1 MKPGDPAAVEQLFDE
16 VAPRYDRLNDWLSL
30 GLHRIWK
37 RQLLRWV
44 HPRAGDVW
52 LDLCCGTGD
61 LALQLARTLR
71 PRGRV
76 IALDA
81 AAAPLQQ
88 ARRRHRREPWLAVDW
103 LQGDALD
110 TGLSSGCADG
120 AVMAYGL
127 RNLPDPAAGLREL
140 RRLLHRDGRAA
151 VLDFNRSTGTTAALQ
166 TLALRRVVV
175 PVASQLGLKAQYAY
189 LETSIAEFP
198 TGPEQEQ
205 LAMAAGFSWAQ
216 HRPMAGGLMGLLEL
230 RC

>member
-1 MKPGDPAAVEQLFDE
+1 MPAEAQAVRQLFDE
-16 VAPRYDRLNDWLSL
+16 VAPHYDRLNDLLSL

-37 RQLLRWV
+37 REMVQRLAPV
-44 HPRAGDVW
+44 AGEQW

-61 LALQLARTLR
+61 LALVLAERLRTGGAVLA
-71 PRGRV
+71 V
-76 IALDA
+76 DA

-88 ARRRHRREPWLAVDW
+88 ARQRHRRCPWLPVEW
-103 LQGDALD
+103 LQADALAVPRAAE
-110 TGLSSGCADG
+110 SFDG

-151 VLDFNRSTGTTAALQ
+151 VLDFNRSSGRVAALQ
-166 TLALRRVVV
+166 TMALRRVVV
-175 PVASQLGLKAQYAY
+175 PVASQLGLKEQYAY

-205 LAMAAGFSWAQ
+205 LAISAGFSWSQ
-216 HRPMAGGLMGLLEL
+216 HRPIAGGLMGLLEL

>member
-1 MKPGDPAAVEQLFDE
+1 MPAEAQEVRQLFDA
-16 VAPRYDRLNDWLSL
+16 VAPHYDRLNDLLSL
-30 GLHRIWK
+30 GLHRLWK
-37 RQLLRWV
+37 REMVQRLAPV
-44 HPRAGDVW
+44 AGEQW

-61 LALQLARTLR
+61 LALVLAERLR
-71 PRGRV
+71 AGGGV
-76 IALDA
+76 LAVDA

-88 ARRRHRREPWLAVDW
+88 ARRRHQRCPWLPVEW
-103 LQGDALD
+103 LQADALAVPRAAE
-110 TGLSSGCADG
+110 SFDG

-140 RRLLHRDGRAA
+140 RRLLQRDGRAA
-151 VLDFNRSTGTTAALQ
+151 VLDFNRSSGSAAAFQ

-175 PVASQLGLKAQYAY
+175 PVASQLGLKEQYAY

>member
-1 MKPGDPAAVEQLFDE
+1 MPAEAQAVRQLFDE
-16 VAPRYDRLNDWLSL
+16 VAPYYDRLNDLLSL

-37 RQLLRWV
+37 REMVQRLAPV
-44 HPRAGDVW
+44 TGEQW

-61 LALQLARTLR
+61 LALVLAERLRTGGAVLA
-71 PRGRV
+71 V
-76 IALDA
+76 DA

-88 ARRRHRREPWLAVDW
+88 ARQRHRRCPWLPVEW
-103 LQGDALD
+103 LQADAMAVPRAAE
-110 TGLSSGCADG
+110 SFDG

-127 RNLPDPAAGLREL
+127 RNLPDPLAGLREL

-151 VLDFNRSTGTTAALQ
+151 VLDFNRSSGGVAALQ
-166 TLALRRVVV
+166 TMALRRVVV
-175 PVASQLGLKAQYAY
+175 PVASQLGLKEQYAY

-198 TGPEQEQ
+198 TGLEQEQ

>member
-1 MKPGDPAAVEQLFDE
+1 MPAEAQAVRQLFDE
-16 VAPRYDRLNDWLSL
+16 VAPHYDRLNDLLSL

-37 RQLLRWV
+37 REMV
-44 HPRAGDVW
+44 PRLAPIAGEQW

-61 LALQLARTLR
+61 LALVLAERLRTEGGVLA
-71 PRGRV
+71 V
-76 IALDA
+76 DA

-88 ARRRHRREPWLAVDW
+88 ARRRHHRCPWLPVKW
-103 LQGDALD
+103 LQADAMAVPRAAE
-110 TGLSSGCADG
+110 SFDG

-127 RNLPDPAAGLREL
+127 RNLPDPLAGLREL

-151 VLDFNRSTGTTAALQ
+151 VLDFNRSSGRVAALQ
-166 TLALRRVVV
+166 TMALRRVVV
-175 PVASQLGLKAQYAY
+175 PVASQLGLKEQYAY

-205 LAMAAGFSWAQ
+205 LAISAGFSWAQ
-216 HRPMAGGLMGLLEL
+216 HRPIAGGLMGLLEL

>member
-1 MKPGDPAAVEQLFDE
+1 MPAEAQAVRQLFDE
-16 VAPRYDRLNDWLSL
+16 VAPHYDRLNDLLSL

-37 RQLLRWV
+37 REMLQRLTPV
-44 HPRAGDVW
+44 AGEQW

-61 LALQLARTLR
+61 LALVLAERLRTGGGVLA
-71 PRGRV
+71 V
-76 IALDA
+76 DA

-88 ARRRHRREPWLAVDW
+88 ARQRHHRYPWLPVEW
-103 LQGDALD
+103 LQADALAVPRAAE
-110 TGLSSGCADG
+110 SFDG

-127 RNLPDPAAGLREL
+127 RNLPDPLAGLREL

-151 VLDFNRSTGTTAALQ
+151 VLDFNRSSGRVAALQ
-166 TLALRRVVV
+166 TMALRRVVV
-175 PVASQLGLKAQYAY
+175 PVASQLGLKEQYAY

-205 LAMAAGFSWAQ
+205 LAISAGFSWSQ
-216 HRPMAGGLMGLLEL
+216 HRPIAGGLMGLLEL